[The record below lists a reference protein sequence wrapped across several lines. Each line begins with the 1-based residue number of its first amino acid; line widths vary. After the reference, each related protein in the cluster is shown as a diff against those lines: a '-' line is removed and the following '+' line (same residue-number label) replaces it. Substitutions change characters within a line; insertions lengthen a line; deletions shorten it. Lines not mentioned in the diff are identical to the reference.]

1 MPKVFFFFGYMGRKE
16 TLRFQSWVSSR
27 GEGEGHNHCG
37 NPALV
42 MPKVF

>member
-1 MPKVFFFFGYMGRKE
+1 MPKGFFFFLVTWGGKKPLGFE
-16 TLRFQSWVSSR
+16 WVPSR
-27 GEGEGHNHCG
+27 GEGEGHNYCG